1 MKRDTIPG
9 TNVSKSLVEVLWES
23 KKVFNEAIYWT
34 QIVKFKGRTFK
45 FVVQK
50 RNGNTKRD
58 CCIMVMNQSGS
69 FDFVADAYEI
79 NAPFDVNDYVTVSTD
94 RANFTQL
101 NNCFEC
107 LRAMENYVSK
117 VYA

>member
-1 MKRDTIPG
+1 MKRDTIPN
-9 TNVSKSLVEVLWES
+9 TNVSKSLIEILWES
-23 KKVFNEAIYWT
+23 KKAFNEAIYWT
-34 QIVKFKGRTFK
+34 RIVKFNNRTFK

-79 NAPFDVNDYVTVSTD
+79 DAPFDVNDYVTA
-94 RANFTQL
+94 RANGANYGQL
-101 NNCFEC
+101 ANCLEC
-107 LRAMENYVSK
+107 LRQMENYITK